1 MSTMTAA
8 SQDASVLMYFGKLP
22 LRGDFVRSAHGS
34 SVVNALDRWISES
47 LERLAIEPDWR
58 RHFDAL
64 QAVEFAFVGSRSQ
77 NLIAGHMVGS
87 RDSSGRR
94 YPFIVAG
101 RMQTSDPLALLACL
115 PVHLMPAWQLLDQL
129 VRGAQGASSIEEA
142 LDRIE
147 ASNMPVD
154 NDLSMSAAALASYL
168 DSVTVGQLQ
177 TQLADGGNRL
187 DLRQS
192 IIALGLLLLPL
203 LSGSAGVAS
212 KGLALPLPSDKRA
225 ASFAA
230 AFWLSCLAPFLVRA
244 NHELALLHVS
254 LSGRPQL
261 LVSFNGVNAATLEAV
276 FDPARAFETNIDLC
290 EAEWVEDMIA
300 GEYPLSKL
308 SSYLEHPGLSLRQA
322 LTTFS
327 EVFLGA

>member
-1 MSTMTAA
+1 MSTMTSA
-8 SQDASVLMYFGKLP
+8 SLDASVLMYFGKLP
-22 LRGDFVRSAHGS
+22 LRGDFVRSANGGA
-34 SVVNALDRWISES
+34 VVNALDRWISES
-47 LERLAIEPDWR
+47 LERLAIEPDWK
-58 RHFDAL
+58 RHFDAF

-77 NLIAGHMVGS
+77 NLVAGHMVGS

-94 YPFIVAG
+94 YPFLVAG
-101 RMQTSDPLALLACL
+101 RMQIADPLALLACL

-129 VRGAQGASSIEEA
+129 VRGAQGANSIEEA
-142 LDRIE
+142 LTRIE
-147 ASNMPVD
+147 ASCMPAEHD
-154 NDLSMSAAALASYL
+154 FSTSAATLAAYL
-168 DSVTVGQLQ
+168 DSVTISQLQ
-177 TQLADGGNRL
+177 TQLSDSGNQL

-203 LSGSAGVAS
+203 LSSSAGAAS
-212 KGLALPLPSDKRA
+212 KGLALPLPRDKRE

-230 AFWLSCLAPFLVRA
+230 AFWLSCLAPFLARA
-244 NHELALLHVS
+244 SHELALLHVS
-254 LSGRPQL
+254 LQGRPQL
-261 LVSFNGVNAATLEAV
+261 LVSFNGVSAATLEAV
-276 FDPARAFETNIDLC
+276 FDPARAFDTNIDLC
-290 EAEWVEDMIA
+290 EAEWVEDMVA